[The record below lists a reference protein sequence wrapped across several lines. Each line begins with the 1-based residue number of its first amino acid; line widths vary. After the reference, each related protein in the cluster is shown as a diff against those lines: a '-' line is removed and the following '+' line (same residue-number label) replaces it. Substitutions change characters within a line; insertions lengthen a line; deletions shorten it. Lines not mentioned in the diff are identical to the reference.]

1 MLENTITLLND
12 KKKEMLQINLPKL
25 IQDFCL

>member
-12 KKKEMLQINLPKL
+12 KKKILQINLPKL

>member
-12 KKKEMLQINLPKL
+12 KKKILQINLPKL
-25 IQDFCL
+25 IQDFFL